1 MAGSW
6 YSPHQALGIALG
18 FAALDIFVVMMGL
31 MWNGKFFTTDNI
43 IHWFDF
49 KNYDFCKN
57 PVDFLGVAIL
67 RVAVL
72 LGGALG
78 IYANPQHGPAVMDKY
93 NNLTFAV
100 MLIIIA
106 FSPTKLL
113 AFYEYDEN
121 RLVVGDWILM
131 LWCVLASLFVQGIWV
146 TVFARV
152 HENINRRSGHVR
164 LYDDEDEGYYTEQQ
178 KKEEERDAQKR
189 ETFKMLLRLFGY
201 MTKEWAFY
209 CVAFTFLFL
218 YSLARVFTPYYT
230 GEVVASVFGK
240 DASYANLQRAV
251 GIMTLLS
258 LGCSI
263 FGGFRG
269 GFFTYSQARV
279 DRRIR
284 SDLFR
289 SLVRQEIGFFD
300 ENKTGE
306 IVSRLNADCQTMSN
320 TLSLYMNVLTRN
332 VTMLFGSLIF
342 MFTLSWRLSM
352 VTFIAV
358 PLIFLVSKV
367 YGVYYDKLAEDGQ
380 ASIAKAND
388 VAEEVLSAV
397 RTVKSFACEKFESL
411 RFLTYLNVTLSI
423 GAKKSIA
430 HIGFLL
436 TTELLQM
443 GILTVVLFYGG
454 HLVILGK
461 IEPGLLVSFLLY
473 QFTIGENLRELGE
486 VWNGLMQAVG
496 ASRKVF
502 ELIDREPKITNNGTF
517 KFNGSNGKLEG
528 RIEFRNIKFSY
539 PTRPDIP
546 IMNDLS
552 FTVNPGEVVALVGP
566 SGGGKSSCIAM
577 LEHFY
582 EPNYGDILLDG
593 ISVRDYDHK
602 YLHTKAYDCEQYLE
616 MEKQASCGETGYI
629 LTYGYP
635 YCNRFFMPEYYS
647 EFDENGEYFLQCT
660 RECLIKKT
668 GAVVEE
674 ESKKKVPNCERIED
688 AAFDNHSICYKQCNF
703 CEACKTNKIALLRVF
718 DPADFLRSK
727 PFHQAVEIATMC
739 GFQCLY

>member
-1 MAGSW
+1 
-6 YSPHQALGIALG
+6 
-18 FAALDIFVVMMGL
+18 
-31 MWNGKFFTTDNI
+31 
-43 IHWFDF
+43 
-49 KNYDFCKN
+49 
-57 PVDFLGVAIL
+57 
-67 RVAVL
+67 
-72 LGGALG
+72 
-78 IYANPQHGPAVMDKY
+78 
-93 NNLTFAV
+93 

-113 AFYEYDEN
+113 AFYEYEDN
-121 RLVVGDWILM
+121 KLVVGDWILM
-131 LWCVLASLFVQGIWV
+131 LWCVFASLFVQGIWV

-152 HENINRRSGHVR
+152 HENVNRRSGHIR
-164 LYDDEDEGYYTEQQ
+164 LYDDEDEAYYTEQQ
-178 KKEEERDAQKR
+178 KKDEERDAQKR

-201 MTKEWAFY
+201 MAKEWKFY

-230 GEVVASVFGK
+230 GEVVSSVFGK
-240 DASYANLQRAV
+240 DASYANLQRSV

-289 SLVRQEIGFFD
+289 SLVKQEIAFFD
-300 ENKTGE
+300 ANKTGE
-306 IVSRLNADCQTMSN
+306 IVSRLNSDCQTMSN

-367 YGVYYDKLAEDGQ
+367 YGVYYDVSWILSAFLYKSFQKLAEEGQ
-380 ASIAKAND
+380 SSVAKAND
-388 VAEEVLSAV
+388 VAEEVLSSV

-411 RFLTYLNVTLSI
+411 RFLTYLDVTLSI
-423 GAKKSIA
+423 GARKSLA

-454 HLVILGK
+454 HLVILGQ
-461 IEPGLLVSFLLY
+461 IESGLLVSFLLY

-502 ELIDREPKITNNGTF
+502 ELIDREPKILNNGTS
-517 KFNGSNGKLEG
+517 NGNNGKLEG
-528 RIEFRNIKFSY
+528 RIEFRNIKFNY

-582 EPNYGDILLDG
+582 EPNYGDIFLDG
-593 ISVRDYDHK
+593 VSVRDYDHK
-602 YLHTKAYDCEQYLE
+602 YLHTKV
-616 MEKQASCGETGYI
+616 SCY
-629 LTYGYP
+629 
-635 YCNRFFMPEYYS
+635 
-647 EFDENGEYFLQCT
+647 Q
-660 RECLIKKT
+660 
-668 GAVVEE
+668 
-674 ESKKKVPNCERIED
+674 
-688 AAFDNHSICYKQCNF
+688 
-703 CEACKTNKIALLRVF
+703 
-718 DPADFLRSK
+718 
-727 PFHQAVEIATMC
+727 
-739 GFQCLY
+739 